1 MRLIN
6 KDNANSSFKMRFTT
20 LLLAGICSAGYSH
33 QAVARTDISVQATF
47 DTPTEA
53 GQALQMASL
62 AYDENGL
69 GKILGAGSKDILSSG
84 DPLEDKAAISSFV
97 AKYNRMNRW
106 VTLTDGSSIL
116 YIGADNYPFPI
127 PLVRDSSGKWYFDT
141 EAGEDEMLARRIGR
155 NELLAIDAISAI
167 ANAQEIY
174 FKTSATQYAAQ
185 QYAQRIISTPGKKD
199 GLYWDASAGQ
209 PPSPLGSLPDFVES
223 ITAGDPQV
231 IDGYSF
237 RILTAQGDAAKGAN
251 KNYLSDGRMI
261 GGFAIIASPAKYA
274 DSGIMTFILNRDG
287 VVYQKDLGENT
298 AAVAASIETFNPTDG
313 WTPAE

>member
-1 MRLIN
+1 MKLSN
-6 KDNANSSFKMRFTT
+6 KDNANSSLKMRFTT
-20 LLLAGICSAGYSH
+20 LLLAGICSAGCLH
-33 QAVARTDISVQATF
+33 QAAAQTDISVQAAF
-47 DTPTEA
+47 DTPAEA
-53 GQALQMASL
+53 GQALQTACL
-62 AYDENGL
+62 AYDENSL
-69 GKILGAGSKDILSSG
+69 GKILGAGSNDILSSG

-106 VTLTDGSSIL
+106 VTLTDGNSIL

-127 PLVRDSSGKWYFDT
+127 PLARDSSGKWYFDT
-141 EAGEDEMLARRIGR
+141 EAGEDEMLARRIGK
-155 NELLAIDAISAI
+155 NELLAIDAVSAI

-174 FKTSATQYAAQ
+174 FKTSGTQHGTQ
-185 QYAQRIISTPGKKD
+185 QYAQRIIGTPGKKD
-199 GLYWDASAGQ
+199 GLYWIAPAGQ
-209 PPSPLGSLPDFVES
+209 SSSPLGSLPDFIES

-237 RILTAQGDAAKGAN
+237 RILTAQGDAAKGGS
-251 KNYLSDGRMI
+251 KNYLSDGHMT

-274 DSGIMTFILNRDG
+274 DSGIMTFILNRNG

-298 AAVAASIETFNPTDG
+298 KAVAASIKTFNPADG